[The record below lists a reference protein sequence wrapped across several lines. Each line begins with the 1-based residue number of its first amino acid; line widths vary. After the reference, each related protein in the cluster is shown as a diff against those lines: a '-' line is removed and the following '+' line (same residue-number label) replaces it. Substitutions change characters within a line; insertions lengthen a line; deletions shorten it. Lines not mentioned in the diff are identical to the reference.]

1 MRGRLRAA
9 FKAGLTTL
17 LLGILCAATLAA
29 PELAAEQGFSH
40 THPHGTTSHLHAFK
54 LILGNGVTPARVV
67 EVSQTRLVSRTEHP
81 PQSPWVSAATATRPH
96 SRAPPT

>member
-9 FKAGLTTL
+9 FRAGLTTL

-29 PELAAEQGFSH
+29 PKLAAEQGFSH
-40 THPHGTTSHLHAFK
+40 THPHGTTPHLHAFK
-54 LILGNGVTPARVV
+54 LILGNGVTPGVV
-67 EVSQTRLVSRTEHP
+67 AVSPTRLVSRTEHP
-81 PQSPWVSAATATRPH
+81 PQSPWVSAATATQPH